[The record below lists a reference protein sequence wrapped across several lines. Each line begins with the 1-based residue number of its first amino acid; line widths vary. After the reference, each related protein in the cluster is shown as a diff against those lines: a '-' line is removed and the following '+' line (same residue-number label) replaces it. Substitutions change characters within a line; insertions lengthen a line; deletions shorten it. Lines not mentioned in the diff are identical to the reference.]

1 MVTLSYETDLCKQI
15 DSYFENI
22 ALAYRWI
29 KMQGPFRIWT
39 LYNEKGQIID
49 CGEGAVDQ

>member
-1 MVTLSYETDLCKQI
+1 MVTLSYETDLCEQI

-39 LYNEKGQIID
+39 LSNEKGQVID
-49 CGEGAVDQ
+49 CGEGVQD